1 MATVGTQLMTA
12 EQFYDFVHRPENE
25 GRHFEL
31 ERGEV
36 VEMPP
41 PGEVHGVICGL
52 IVHFLNVY
60 LFQRRAGYACCND
73 SGMRVSQAP
82 DTVRGPDI
90 LLFLEARRFHD
101 LSPKYSDGVPALTV
115 EVFSPSDRWGDM
127 VLRVGQFLRRGVK
140 IVWVVDPEARTV
152 SIHRSGEEPKAL
164 DETEELT
171 CEEVLP
177 GFRCR
182 VSDFFSLPGEVAE
195 ST

>member
-12 EQFYDFVHRPENE
+12 EEFYDFVHRPENH

-52 IVHFLNVY
+52 MVHILNVY

-73 SGMRVSQAP
+73 TGIRVSQAP

-90 LLFLEARRFHD
+90 LLFLEARRLDD
-101 LSPKYSDGVPALTV
+101 LSPKYPDRAPVLTV
-115 EVFSPSDRWGDM
+115 EVLSPTNKWGEIM
-127 VLRVGQFLRRGVK
+127 MRVGQFLRRGVK
-140 IVWVVDPEARTV
+140 MVWVVDPDMRTV
-152 SIHRSGEEPKAL
+152 SLHTPGQEPTNL
-164 DETEELT
+164 DDTEKLT
-171 CEEVLP
+171 CEDVLP

-182 VSDFFSLPGEVAE
+182 VADFFALPGDV
-195 ST
+195 S